1 MKKDV
6 ATQQACGC
14 DLHSSFKPETW
25 KLHHHLGS
33 FHPRCLTSKVM
44 SAWPPNLTN
53 MVSGFRIHL
62 PWKCLGSAGLKITF
76 DSVCCF
82 FLSKGWAMEEK
93 ARPRIVAA
101 ERQRFAANAL
111 RKKEVAAYHFPAG
124 HRFIWRAAP
133 HCILGWTAGGFMVQ
147 GTQFLRPLP
156 PRSPSECRSTVR
168 STWSLR
174 ARSCWP
180 SLQRRFPN
188 TSVELVAKSEEKPEK
203 SPNLAIWVI

>member
-1 MKKDV
+1 METSPPPWELSPKVFD
-6 ATQQACGC
+6 QQSDECMA
-14 DLHSSFKPETW
+14 
-25 KLHHHLGS
+25 
-33 FHPRCLTSKVM
+33 SK
-44 SAWPPNLTN
+44 SNEHGLRIPNPFALK
-53 MVSGFRIHL
+53 MSGFSRAENHL
-62 PWKCLGSAGLKITF
+62 RLSLLL
-76 DSVCCF
+76 F

-101 ERQRFAANAL
+101 ERQRLAANAL

-174 ARSCWP
+174 ARSC
-180 SLQRRFPN
+180 
-188 TSVELVAKSEEKPEK
+188 
-203 SPNLAIWVI
+203 